1 MEFLEREFRRADVNG
16 DGKVKLISIGPIKIL
31 FLCSKV
37 DMEEYI
43 AILKARGIF
52 TDRKQIE
59 RIFSVADV

>member
-16 DGKVKLISIGPIKIL
+16 DGKVKLISISIKIM

-37 DMEEYI
+37 DMAEYI